1 MQVTSP
7 ANTLPA
13 FPFCADTDGYP
24 DVLTQTNMNPFILD
38 SSLALEYIDRSSK

>member
-13 FPFCADTDGYP
+13 FRGYP
-24 DVLTQTNMNPFILD
+24 DVSNQTNMNPFILV
-38 SSLALEYIDRSSK
+38 STLGPLEYIDRSSE